1 MEFLEAAC
9 RRRSV
14 RAYKNIPV
22 TKKDLDYVVQCAS
35 LSPVGMGAY
44 DCIHIT
50 VINDAG
56 LIDAID
62 KAAARKL
69 GREDAHPVY
78 GAPALVVVSTK
89 PGKIPIPG
97 IESANCGCIMQ
108 TMMLAAA
115 DIGLGSVYLLAA
127 AEALANDPT
136 LVDALG
142 LPEDFKPTAIMALG
156 YPDGEIEKKAME
168 VKIGMNTLD

>member
-1 MEFLEAAC
+1 MEFLEAAR

-22 TKKDLDYVVQCAS
+22 EKRDLDFVLQCAS

-44 DCIHIT
+44 DCIHMT
-50 VINDAG
+50 VIKNAG
-56 LIDAID
+56 LIAAID
-62 KAAARKL
+62 EAAAQKL
-69 GREDAHPVY
+69 GKAGAHPVY
-78 GAPALVVVSTK
+78 GAPALIVVSTK

-97 IESANCGCIMQ
+97 IENANCGCIMQ

-115 DIGLGSVYLLAA
+115 SIGLGSVYLLAA
-127 AEALANDPT
+127 AEALSNAPK

-142 LPEDFKPTAIMALG
+142 LPKNFHPAAILALG
-156 YPDGEIEKKAME
+156 YPAEDAPQKAME
-168 VKIGMNTLD
+168 VKIATNVLD